1 MKQRPH
7 RVRLLCLTAASALLF
22 SACSTADPA
31 PDSGSSEQPQSPQGS
46 ASSPAPSTEAETT
59 AATTGSPSASAQ
71 PSKDISAE
79 LTVSK
84 EVMGIGF
91 KLPEHWSVAGDDC
104 QGECTEYD
112 NWEVKDRRGEHV
124 LTLIPNT
131 ATSPDGDT
139 NLYEREVLVQK
150 PVPQLKTPTSLLAE
164 FWTGTS
170 QEDGEK
176 ETGFSLALIDDQVLA
191 DRTEMPDLEYFKI
204 GDSQAPMFWVDD
216 EYMEDQGIGDDPTRE
231 GVDKFLASEQY
242 QTVEA
247 ILLSVRHAA
256 G

>member
-7 RVRLLCLTAASALLF
+7 RVRLLCVTTASALLF

-31 PDSGSSEQPQSPQGS
+31 PDPSHNDQSQSPQASASPTGS
-46 ASSPAPSTEAETT
+46 AAEPPPASGQPSTDL
-59 AATTGSPSASAQ
+59 P
-71 PSKDISAE
+71 AE

-91 KLPEHWSVAGDDC
+91 KLPEDWSVAGEDC

-131 ATSPDGDT
+131 ATSPDGDM
-139 NLYEREVLVQK
+139 NLYEREVLKQI
-150 PVPQLKTPTSLLAE
+150 PVPGLETPTSVLAE

-170 QEDGEK
+170 QEDGTK

-191 DRTEMPDLEYFKI
+191 ERTEMPDLEYFKI

>member
-7 RVRLLCLTAASALLF
+7 RLRLLCLTAASALLF
-22 SACSTADPA
+22 AGCSTGDPA
-31 PDSGSSEQPQSPQGS
+31 ADSSGKEQSQSPQES
-46 ASSPAPSTEAETT
+46 ASSPASSTDGSAT
-59 AATTGSPSASAQ
+59 AATTQPPASAQ
-71 PSKDISAE
+71 PPTDRPAE
-79 LTVSK
+79 LTVNK

-91 KLPEHWSVAGDDC
+91 KLPEDWSVAGDDC

-131 ATSPDGDT
+131 ATSPDGDP
-139 NLYEREVLVQK
+139 NLYEREVLKQV
-150 PVPQLKTPTSLLAE
+150 PVPGLKTPTSLLAE

-170 QEDGEK
+170 QEDGEQ

-204 GDSQAPMFWVDD
+204 GDSQAPMFWVED

>member
-7 RVRLLCLTAASALLF
+7 RVRLLCVTAASALLF

-31 PDSGSSEQPQSPQGS
+31 PDPSPNDQSQSPQAS
-46 ASSPAPSTEAETT
+46 ASSPAPSTDGSVTGATAEPT
-59 AATTGSPSASAQ
+59 SASAQ
-71 PSKDISAE
+71 PSKDLPAE
-79 LTVSK
+79 LTQDK
-84 EVMGIGF
+84 EIMGIGF

-124 LTLIPNT
+124 MTLIPNT
-131 ATSPDGDT
+131 ATSPDGDM
-139 NLYEREVLVQK
+139 NLYEREVLKQV
-150 PVPQLKTPTSLLAE
+150 PVPGLKTPTSVLAE

-170 QEDGEK
+170 QEDGKK

-231 GVDKFLASEQY
+231 GVDKFLASDEY
-242 QTVEA
+242 RTVEA

>member
-1 MKQRPH
+1 MKQRPY
-7 RVRLLCLTAASALLF
+7 RLRLLCFTAASALLF
-22 SACSTADPA
+22 SGCSTADPA
-31 PDSGSSEQPQSPQGS
+31 PDSGGSEPAQSPQAS
-46 ASSPAPSTEAETT
+46 ASSPAPSTDASATASTT
-59 AATTGSPSASAQ
+59 EPSASAQ
-71 PSKDISAE
+71 PSKDMAAE

-91 KLPEHWSVAGDDC
+91 KLPEDWSVAGDDC

-131 ATSPDGDT
+131 ATSPDGDP
-139 NLYEREVLVQK
+139 NLYEREVLKQV
-150 PVPQLKTPTSLLAE
+150 PVPGLKTPTSLLAE

-170 QEDGEK
+170 QEDGK
-176 ETGFSLALIDDQVLA
+176 QETGFSLALIDDQVLA
-191 DRTEMPDLEYFKI
+191 DRSEMPDLEYFKI

-216 EYMEDQGIGDDPTRE
+216 EYMEDQGIGDDPTRA

-247 ILLSVRHAA
+247 ILLSVRQTD